1 MTRRLAI
8 AIVSLSLLLLVLI
21 RASTGAMANPFND
34 PRALGSWT
42 AAFLTLCML
51 SFLYGDNPFFRFA
64 EHVFVGVSAAYWM
77 IMAFWRAIVPNLLG
91 NLAPEIPAALFGMD
105 LPLHVPLGRRL
116 VYAVPLVLG
125 LLLLA
130 RFLPRGRTLSTW
142 ALAFTVGTTAGLRLV
157 SYLVSD
163 FMAQISNSLQPLVVM
178 RDGGFAAGPTISAVI
193 LTGGLICS
201 LAYFYFSRER
211 QGALGVASRIGIW
224 VLMVTFGA
232 GFGFTVMGRVA
243 LLVGRV
249 EFLLRD
255 WLGLI

>member
-42 AAFLTLCML
+42 AAFFTLCML

-105 LPLHVPLGRRL
+105 LPLDVPLSQRL
-116 VYAVPLVLG
+116 SYAVPLVLG

-130 RFLPRGRTLSTW
+130 RFLPRGRVLSTW

-157 SYLVSD
+157 GYLATD
-163 FMAQISNSLQPLVVM
+163 FMAQISNSLQPLIVL
-178 RDGGFAAGPTISAVI
+178 RDGGIDPGRTFSAVI
-193 LTGGLICS
+193 LTGGLLCS

-211 QGALGVASRIGIW
+211 RGALGVASRIGIW

-243 LLVGRV
+243 LLVGRM

-255 WLGLI
+255 WLRVL